1 MLAAA
6 MGKCGGR
13 KGESEGSAH
22 VFSHMLVSVEFNF
35 QKLVY
40 ICILSQ
46 ALKLGSFF
54 PLKKCKVEKRK

>member
-13 KGESEGSAH
+13 EGESGSSAH

-54 PLKKCKVEKRK
+54 PFKKCKVEKRK